1 VATTQGTLTLLNATL
16 TLHPGTSYAPTQTL
30 AVVAAFGGGVVNVE
44 NSIIDIPTTLGYGL
58 QVMNTDPGGGLPGQA
73 GSFAQINA
81 ANTIVRIGSGIT
93 GTGRTF
99 GGFVAGESELNVT
112 NGTFELGDYSTG
124 IYNIFSTTYASPVL
138 GSRTNLTD
146 TSLTLGNRSVGWWG
160 TGARAPARLSDTRG
174 RFLVGEQSWGLYM
187 TTGSFATLTDTQVQT
202 GSNSYGAAL
211 VQGAELTL
219 AGQAAI
225 TAAGT
230 GSIGIDSNASRVF
243 FNPGSL
249 KVLGGKQGIVGS
261 NAANFLLRS
270 GGTLGVQGQ
279 SGEGA
284 IYLDTGSQFTSE
296 ASSALNVSSPTGGGI
311 FALGSQALL
320 AGTVNVSAGRSA
332 VYVRDSLG
340 HVALSG
346 GGTLAST
353 NEDTEGVIAAE
364 ATGLFEGSGL
374 TISGIG
380 VENSWGAV
388 GRNGGEVRLASS
400 TVKTVGTT
408 SYAVVAQGGTGTGLW
423 LHVGNIENFEL
434 LDAVVPDLPPD
445 LPPDDPS
452 TPLPT
457 ATASAVFALPA
468 AQTPTVADITA
479 TRSTLNGAALTDPGA
494 AANLLLQ
501 DSLWNMSGSSN
512 LTTLQNTR
520 SRILFAPPAGDPSV
534 AAGYRTLTVSGY
546 GGDGTLVLNTWL
558 AADDSPSDQLVVS
571 GGASSGPGQ
580 LEIHASGGLGDL
592 TRADGIRVVQAFVR
606 QARRTISAWQRRWLP
621 DPTNT
626 SCTAVALRPTAA
638 RTWRT
643 AGSCA
648 RSSTAPHR
656 ARPSRHAPPICR
668 PSRRRRLRHRCHP
681 CLPCR
686 RHRIRRHR
694 QHRRRPHR
702 PRRTRIRGCLPPTG
716 RKCP

>member
-1 VATTQGTLTLLNATL
+1 MHTAASWHCPKALERPWQTKGIVRPRRYQLKPWAPYRVANAVATTQGTLTLLNATL

-364 ATGLFEGSGL
+364 ATQRRGFNGAWLRYVGHDGEHDGGRRGIYGDRGPDFDYRFDALQIGTDLYRHIDAGDLSRRHAGFYLAYGKGEGNVRHNYLDYRIHAGNDRFKAGSVGLYWTAFSAEGAYLDAVGQYTWYDMRVQSPRSTESFLDATGMALSLEGGWPFVLNDGDGL
-374 TISGIG
+374 TIEDGRWRLEPQAQVIWQQIDVDDLREDTLQVSFEDGDSLVGRFGARLNRNGQRENRAGMVRTSNAWLRANLWHEFRGAPSARFATNSGYVPFAVDLG
-380 VENSWGAV
+380 GSWGEV
-388 GRNGGEVRLASS
+388 GL
-400 TVKTVGTT
+400 
-408 SYAVVAQGGTGTGLW
+408 GGTWQVSDTGYLY
-423 LHVGNIENFEL
+423 
-434 LDAVVPDLPPD
+434 
-445 LPPDDPS
+445 
-452 TPLPT
+452 
-457 ATASAVFALPA
+457 
-468 AQTPTVADITA
+468 ADIDYNWSLDGDETA
-479 TRSTLNGAALTDPGA
+479 WNGKLGMR
-494 AANLLLQ
+494 
-501 DSLWNMSGSSN
+501 WN
-512 LTTLQNTR
+512 
-520 SRILFAPPAGDPSV
+520 
-534 AAGYRTLTVSGY
+534 
-546 GGDGTLVLNTWL
+546 W
-558 AADDSPSDQLVVS
+558 
-571 GGASSGPGQ
+571 
-580 LEIHASGGLGDL
+580 
-592 TRADGIRVVQAFVR
+592 
-606 QARRTISAWQRRWLP
+606 
-621 DPTNT
+621 
-626 SCTAVALRPTAA
+626 
-638 RTWRT
+638 
-643 AGSCA
+643 
-648 RSSTAPHR
+648 
-656 ARPSRHAPPICR
+656 
-668 PSRRRRLRHRCHP
+668 
-681 CLPCR
+681 
-686 RHRIRRHR
+686 
-694 QHRRRPHR
+694 
-702 PRRTRIRGCLPPTG
+702 
-716 RKCP
+716 